1 MKAQTKQC
9 SQKDPEQW
17 EEPRAARGMRKDD
30 PCTSAPCTYVSGVS
44 QYLHLRVTIKRRLWE
59 RGTIKRSMGE
69 TRRMEETLDVSTKL
83 GSVDIREPEQRNGAC
98 NSELPGNF
106 PGSKVQG
113 PPLCPDHAPALWKG
127 WSISFTSLDGRVAGS
142 TQQALL
148 QELGGPGMP
157 QLLLPEQR
165 TSYSPRLPGRPT
177 RACGTARKGKDFQSS
192 VMESLPGSPC
202 PHVSQ
207 APPTHS
213 SYLLEAAVAPA
224 ALPPGQEGGI
234 QACRSVLGPGGASTT
249 CLLGSSTT

>member
-98 NSELPGNF
+98 NSELPGNL

-127 WSISFTSLDGRVAGS
+127 WCISLPAWMAEWQGAHSRPFSKSWEGLGCPSFCSQSREQATPLASQGGQRGPVA
-142 TQQALL
+142 Q
-148 QELGGPGMP
+148 
-157 QLLLPEQR
+157 
-165 TSYSPRLPGRPT
+165 PGR
-177 RACGTARKGKDFQSS
+177 AKISK
-192 VMESLPGSPC
+192 
-202 PHVSQ
+202 
-207 APPTHS
+207 
-213 SYLLEAAVAPA
+213 
-224 ALPPGQEGGI
+224 AL
-234 QACRSVLGPGGASTT
+234 
-249 CLLGSSTT
+249 